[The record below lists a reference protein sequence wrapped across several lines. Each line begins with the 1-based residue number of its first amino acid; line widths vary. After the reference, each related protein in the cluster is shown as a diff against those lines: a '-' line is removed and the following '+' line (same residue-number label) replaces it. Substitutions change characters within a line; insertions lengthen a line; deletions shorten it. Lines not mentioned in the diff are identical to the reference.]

1 MESPGIDAAVERS
14 NLVREALEIARRAH
28 FGQIRSGSNGRPYI
42 EHPIAVAELLAE
54 QAYSEEVLAAA
65 LLHDVVEDTDMTVED
80 IRERVGSPVAE
91 LVEVLS
97 DDPSIESY
105 AERKREHRDRVDA
118 ADDGARAI
126 FAADKLA
133 NVRMLRVAYRVR
145 GESIAEELKVP
156 LAKIDDVTITLG
168 EFQERINRQSPYI
181 RARYTSLEQK
191 KDFLDSLI
199 RFEVLAKEA
208 LRRGFDKDPEVVRTM
223 KQVMI
228 QKLMRDELD
237 TKITADTVSD
247 AEMKAYY
254 DANLADYVKPEEV
267 RVSAIIVKNR
277 AQAERVA
284 NEARG
289 EAGKT
294 NKGFRDL
301 VARYSQDEDSKL
313 RGGDLRY
320 LDATTKEVAAPVV
333 KAAFALTNTGDV
345 SGVVDAGNGTWYV
358 LKQTGRRRAMTKSF
372 DDAKPA
378 IRSKLF
384 RDKRLAAQKDF
395 VDKLRA
401 AARIEIDDANLA
413 KVRIDTSQAI
423 DDGRGRDL
431 PPLPMSG
438 GPAVGPTDKPEVP

>member
-1 MESPGIDAAVERS
+1 MVACAIGGAGLACQKRADSEPSRS
-14 NLVREALEIARRAH
+14 
-28 FGQIRSGSNGRPYI
+28 RPTVVAG
-42 EHPIAVAELLAE
+42 PKGPAQSAAEL
-54 QAYSEEVLAAA
+54 
-65 LLHDVVEDTDMTVED
+65 
-80 IRERVGSPVAE
+80 G
-91 LVEVLS
+91 
-97 DDPSIESY
+97 
-105 AERKREHRDRVDA
+105 
-118 ADDGARAI
+118 
-126 FAADKLA
+126 
-133 NVRMLRVAYRVR
+133 
-145 GESIAEELKVP
+145 VP
-156 LAKIDDVTITLG
+156 LAKIDNVTITLG
-168 EFQERINRQSPYI
+168 ELQERINRQSPYI

-208 LRRGFDKDPEVVRTM
+208 YRRGLDKDPEVVRTM

-237 TKITADTVSD
+237 ARITADTVSD

-254 DANLADYVKPEEV
+254 DANLAEYVKPEEV
-267 RVSAIIVKNR
+267 RVSAIIIKNR

-284 NEARG
+284 SEARG

-301 VARYSQDEDSKL
+301 VGRYTQDEDSKL

-320 LDATTKEVAAPVV
+320 FDAQTRDIPAPVV
-333 KAAFALTNTGDV
+333 RAAFAMASTGDV
-345 SGVVDAGNGTWYV
+345 SGAVDAGNGTWYV
-358 LKQTGRRRAMTKSF
+358 LKQTGRRRAMTRSF

-384 RDKRLAAQKDF
+384 RDKRLAAQKEF

-401 AARIEIDDANLA
+401 AARIEIDEVNLA
-413 KVRIDTSQAI
+413 KVRIDTSQAT

-431 PPLPMSG
+431 PPLPMPIPG
-438 GPAVGPTDKPEVP
+438 GPAGEPPDKPGVP